1 MMTGLFQSADSRIL
15 IRNNKMK
22 KALVTIGILL
32 GSIGYGQNE
41 IYEEVSD
48 LLYNETGLNVSPE
61 YLLNNSK
68 K

>member
-1 MMTGLFQSADSRIL
+1 MTGLFQSADSRIL

>member
-1 MMTGLFQSADSRIL
+1 MTGLFQSADSPIL
-15 IRNNKMK
+15 IRNKKMK
-22 KALVTIGILL
+22 KALVTLGVLL